1 MSVDPNYLNLA
12 VATDV
17 VFFTVRDQKLQICLI
32 ERSDDNMQTAFAN
45 HWALPGGFIHQDETL
60 DECAKRELEEE
71 TGIKAESIKQF
82 MNFSAPERD
91 PRRRTISVAYIAI
104 QSSDKL
110 TIKAGS
116 DAKNVSWFEI
126 SKIPK
131 NLAFDHN
138 TIIKEAIKALAK
150 IVLDDP
156 KLVLP
161 FLNKEYTIDEV
172 RQVFEVVAGPNRK
185 FSDRGNF
192 SRWIR
197 NQNIIK
203 PTGKEKRG
211 KHAPAK
217 LYSRMK

>member
-1 MSVDPNYLNLA
+1 MSVDPKYLNLA

-17 VFFTVRDQKLQICLI
+17 VFFTVKDQKLQICLI
-32 ERSDDNMQTAFAN
+32 ERSDDNKQTAFAN
-45 HWALPGGFIHQDETL
+45 YWALPGGLIQDDETL

-71 TGIKAESIKQF
+71 TGIKAGSIKQF
-82 MNFSAPERD
+82 MNFSAPKRD
-91 PRRRTISVAYIAI
+91 PRQRTISVAYIAI

-116 DAKNVSWFEI
+116 DAKNVSWFEVR
-126 SKIPK
+126 KIPK

-138 TIIKEAIKALAK
+138 IIIKEAINALAK
-150 IVLDDP
+150 LVLDDP
-156 KLVLP
+156 RLILP
-161 FLNKEYTIDEV
+161 FLNKEYTIDQV
-172 RQVFEVVAGPNRK
+172 RQVFEIVAGPNKK

-217 LYSRMK
+217 LYARMK

>member
-1 MSVDPNYLNLA
+1 
-12 VATDV
+12 
-17 VFFTVRDQKLQICLI
+17 
-32 ERSDDNMQTAFAN
+32 
-45 HWALPGGFIHQDETL
+45 
-60 DECAKRELEEE
+60 
-71 TGIKAESIKQF
+71 

-104 QSSDKL
+104 QSSEKL

>member
-32 ERSDDNMQTAFAN
+32 ERSDDNRQTAFPN
-45 HWALPGGFIHQDETL
+45 RWALPGGFIHQDETL

-71 TGIKAESIKQF
+71 TGIKAGSIKQF

-150 IVLDDP
+150 IVLNDP

>member
-1 MSVDPNYLNLA
+1 MSVDPKYLNLA

-17 VFFTVRDQKLQICLI
+17 VFFTVKDQKLQICLI
-32 ERSDDNMQTAFAN
+32 ERSDDSKQTAFAN
-45 HWALPGGFIHQDETL
+45 YWALPGGLIPDDETL

-71 TGIKAESIKQF
+71 TGIKAGSIKQF
-82 MNFSAPERD
+82 MNFSAPKRD
-91 PRRRTISVAYIAI
+91 PRQRTISVAYIAI

-116 DAKNVSWFEI
+116 DAKNVSWFEAK
-126 SKIPK
+126 KIPK

-138 TIIKEAIKALAK
+138 TIIKEAINALPK
-150 IVLDDP
+150 LVLDDP
-156 KLVLP
+156 RLILP

-172 RQVFEVVAGPNRK
+172 RQVFEIVAGPNKK

-197 NQNIIK
+197 NQNLIK

-217 LYSRMK
+217 LYERIK